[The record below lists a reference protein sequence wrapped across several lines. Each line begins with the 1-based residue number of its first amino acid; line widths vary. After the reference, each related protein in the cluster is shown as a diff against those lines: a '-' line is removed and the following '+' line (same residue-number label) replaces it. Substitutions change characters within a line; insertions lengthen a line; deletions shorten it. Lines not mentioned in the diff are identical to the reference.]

1 MSWNK
6 KEPRERKISRGFAYP
21 LRDARRGGALPRPA
35 ECNCEFVCTDAK
47 RYAPVG
53 ADASVRPAGRTQKNE
68 RTNAKTHTVCR
79 GRCLHRPAHRTPV
92 FTIRRGKPAI
102 AHRADRVVR
111 PYRTLCL
118 FAENACN
125 FVIACRRVDVGIDPY
140 RDFTGSPFV
149 VRFCRCAPRG
159 RGRTPPLRKIIT
171 SSLFTITSY
180 LSCPAP
186 TLRRNVATAQNVQ
199 PFSSSVSLRLPPSPH
214 GEGSWHCES
223 TGNFKSL
230 L

>member
-1 MSWNK
+1 MPTST
-6 KEPRERKISRGFAYP
+6 RTTHARFYDT
-21 LRDARRGGALPRPA
+21 LRQI
-35 ECNCEFVCTDAK
+35 V
-47 RYAPVG
+47 
-53 ADASVRPAGRTQKNE
+53 
-68 RTNAKTHTVCR
+68 
-79 GRCLHRPAHRTPV
+79 
-92 FTIRRGKPAI
+92 I
-102 AHRADRVVR
+102 ATRADRVVR

-140 RDFTGSPFV
+140 RDFTRSPFV

-230 L
+230 LCRITNFIMKIFSFSL

>member
-1 MSWNK
+1 MPTST
-6 KEPRERKISRGFAYP
+6 RTTHARFYDT
-21 LRDARRGGALPRPA
+21 LRQ
-35 ECNCEFVCTDAK
+35 NV
-47 RYAPVG
+47 
-53 ADASVRPAGRTQKNE
+53 
-68 RTNAKTHTVCR
+68 
-79 GRCLHRPAHRTPV
+79 
-92 FTIRRGKPAI
+92 I
-102 AHRADRVVR
+102 ATRADRVVR

-140 RDFTGSPFV
+140 RDFTRSPFV

-230 L
+230 LCRITNFIMKIFSFSL

>member
-1 MSWNK
+1 MPTST
-6 KEPRERKISRGFAYP
+6 RTTHARFYDT
-21 LRDARRGGALPRPA
+21 LRQI
-35 ECNCEFVCTDAK
+35 V
-47 RYAPVG
+47 
-53 ADASVRPAGRTQKNE
+53 
-68 RTNAKTHTVCR
+68 
-79 GRCLHRPAHRTPV
+79 
-92 FTIRRGKPAI
+92 I
-102 AHRADRVVR
+102 ATRADRVVR

-140 RDFTGSPFV
+140 RDFTKSPFV

-186 TLRRNVATAQNVQ
+186 TLRRNAGQ
-199 PFSSSVSLRLPPSPH
+199 LRTYSPSPH
-214 GEGSWHCES
+214 PSACGCHLPHTGKALGIANPPEISNLFCEGLQILS
-223 TGNFKSL
+223 
-230 L
+230 